1 LKEILNSGKC
11 MEKEQNIL
19 LMVINILGNGKT
31 INNMVLVY
39 FLTKKI
45 KQKDKENGKM
55 EKDIAGLIPHKIL
68 IYQHLEINKGIV

>member
-1 LKEILNSGKC
+1 
-11 MEKEQNIL
+11 
-19 LMVINILGNGKT
+19 MVINILGNGKT

-45 KQKDKENGKM
+45 RQKDKENGKM

-68 IYQHLEINKGIV
+68 IYQHLEIK